1 MDINQVVDVFRDGIG
16 VAIRLGA
23 PILLLCMLVGVIVA
37 ILQAVTQIHEQSI
50 SFVLKL
56 IVVVM
61 ILSLGGT
68 WMIEALQEYTYRIFD
83 LRVAARSCSTG
94 RHLRCCSLS

>member
-1 MDINQVVDVFRDGIG
+1 MDVSKIIDVFRDGIG

-23 PILLLCMLVGVIVA
+23 PILLVCMAVGVVVA
-37 ILQAVTQIHEQSI
+37 IMQAVTQIHEQSI

-61 ILSLGGT
+61 ILSLAGG
-68 WMIEALQEYTYRIFD
+68 WMIESLQEYAYTLFD
-83 LRVAARSCSTG
+83 MML
-94 RHLRCCSLS
+94 